1 MPNWINP
8 FPPRRAYSFHGY
20 SKPMKLNYPEEG
32 EASAMGTFGSRFFSI
47 WIIGAATSVVFSPVI
62 QLLAGQA
69 LPAAIRDTEFMTQ
82 LQGRL
87 SLIGWGIILLLGQ
100 SWLPFWAVRRA
111 RDAGLSLFQSA
122 PHFAYFGVN
131 CTFLLGSLILATPP
145 IGSDAVQL
153 INVTILVPAL
163 WHLAWLSGRPSSA
176 GHEPG

>member
-8 FPPRRAYSFHGY
+8 FPPRKSYSFHGF
-20 SKPMKLNYPEEG
+20 SKPMKLNYPDEG
-32 EASAMGTFGSRFFSI
+32 EASAMGTFGSRFLSI
-47 WIIGAATSVVFSPVI
+47 WIIGAATSVVFGLAV
-62 QLLAGQA
+62 QLLAGQV
-69 LPAAIRDTEFMTQ
+69 LPAAIRETEFVAH

-111 RDAGLSLFQSA
+111 RDAGLPLFHSA
-122 PHFAYFGVN
+122 PHFAYFGLN
-131 CTFLLGSLILATPP
+131 CTILLGSLTLKAPP
-145 IGSDAVQL
+145 VGSEGVQL
-153 INVTILVPAL
+153 INVAIVIPAL